1 MSRSPA
7 STFKWLQR
15 ALIQLPF
22 LPRALGLVRE
32 AAGAWVWLWLGLL
45 LAQGLLPLAPVL
57 LTKALV
63 DALVAGAGLRSLWLL
78 VGLLGLTLLAAQAL
92 ESLTQWVRSLQSERV
107 QDHVLG
113 LIQAQAQRLDLAFL
127 ETQEYYDKLH
137 RARVDALT
145 RPVLL
150 LENLGALA
158 RNGLTLMVMAGL
170 LLRFAP
176 WLPLLLVG
184 SMLPALWVVGR
195 NALRQHAWRQ
205 HSTPTERK
213 ARYLD
218 WILTQRETAM
228 ELRLFDLGG
237 HYRAAFQA
245 LRARLR
251 REQAVLAGQQ
261 MRGELLAG
269 AVAVSGIVLGLAWMV
284 ARTLAARASLGDL
297 ALFAQVFFQG
307 QRLLHTLLS
316 QAGEIYRNLL
326 FLENLFEFLDL
337 QPQLTDPAS
346 PLPLSTKAALSL
358 SFEDLRFRYPGS
370 ERWALDGFSLELP
383 AGSVVAVVGDNGAG
397 KSTLIKLLC
406 RFYDPEQGQVR
417 VGGRD
422 LRELAQDE
430 LRRHI
435 TVLFQDPVH
444 YHATAAEN
452 IAQSDLGA
460 LENPGRIR
468 TAAKEAGADQPIMR
482 LPKHYDTVLGRWF
495 GGAELSGGEWQRVAL
510 ARAFLSPAPILV
522 LDEPTSAMDSWAE
535 ADWLDRF
542 RKLAA
547 GRTVLLITHRFTTA
561 MRADCIHVM
570 AEGRVIESG
579 THAEL
584 LARKG
589 RYAQSWRR
597 QMEPDD

>member
-1 MSRSPA
+1 
-7 STFKWLQR
+7 
-15 ALIQLPF
+15 
-22 LPRALGLVRE
+22 VRE

-63 DALVAGAGLRSLWLL
+63 DALVAGAGLRSLGLL
-78 VGLLGLTLLAAQAL
+78 VGLLGFALLATQAL

-127 ETQEYYDKLH
+127 ETPEYYDQLH

-158 RNGLTLMVMAGL
+158 RNGLTLVVMAGL

-184 SMLPALWVVGR
+184 SMLPALCVVGR

-205 HSTPTERK
+205 RSTPLERK

-218 WILTQRETAM
+218 WILTQREAAM

-237 HYRAAFQA
+237 HYRTAFQA

-251 REQAVLAGQQ
+251 GEQLTLASQQ

-269 AVAVSGIVLGLAWMV
+269 AVAVTGSVLGLAWMV
-284 ARTLAARASLGDL
+284 GRTQAARASLGDL

-346 PLPLSTKAALSL
+346 PLPLATKAAPSL
-358 SFEDLRFRYPGS
+358 RFEDLRFRYPGS
-370 ERWALDGFSLELP
+370 ERWALDGFSLVLP

-417 VGGRD
+417 VDGRD
-422 LRELAQDE
+422 LRELAQDD

-452 IAQSDLGA
+452 IAQSDLGG
-460 LENPGRIR
+460 LEDLGRIR

-482 LPKHYDTVLGRWF
+482 LPKDYETVLGRWF

-522 LDEPTSAMDSWAE
+522 LDEPTSSMDSWAE

-570 AEGRVIESG
+570 ADGRVIESG

-584 LARKG
+584 LARDG

-597 QMEPDD
+597 QMMPDD